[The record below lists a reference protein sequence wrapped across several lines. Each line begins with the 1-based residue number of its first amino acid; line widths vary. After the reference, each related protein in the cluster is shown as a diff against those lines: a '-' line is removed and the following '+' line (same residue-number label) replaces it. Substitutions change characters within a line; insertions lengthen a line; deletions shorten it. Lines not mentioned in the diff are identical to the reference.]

1 MNILPKLNQFIE
13 EIQELQPETDREQEG
28 KRILTFKG
36 TFDKLRKLR
45 VEIEKIKDNYPIQKF
60 VTIKYSE
67 LLTKNIYIKHN
78 LTFLLDLNNNVDKQN
93 LENMANELLANEEIT
108 NIIFDGNT
116 LLIPLKGSSYTAR
129 DKFTSVAD
137 DIEAVVKKHNPKSK
151 STIPFYG
158 EKTFTVTEHTQLVVT
173 INMIDLHKDR
183 LDYFYHR
190 DMSNADEAES
200 IKYLVNQG
208 LTASDIGISRSK
220 YFRNKPEIPVSQ

>member
-1 MNILPKLNQFIE
+1 MNILPKIKQFIE
-13 EIQELQPETDREQEG
+13 EIKEFQPETDLEQDG

-67 LLTKNIYIKHN
+67 PLTKNIYIKHN
-78 LTFLLDLNNNVDKQN
+78 LSFLLDLNNNVDKQN

-116 LLIPLKGSSYTAR
+116 ILIPLKDSGYTTR
-129 DKFTSVAD
+129 DKFTSVSD
-137 DIEAVVKKHNPKSK
+137 EIEAVVKKHNPKSK
-151 STIPFYG
+151 SIIPFSG
-158 EKTFTVTEHTQLVVT
+158 KDPLAVTEYTQLVVT

-183 LDYFYHR
+183 LGYYYHK
-190 DMSNADEAES
+190 DMTVADEAES
-200 IKYLVNQG
+200 IKYLINLG
-208 LTASDIGISRSK
+208 LSESDIGISRSK
-220 YFRNKPEIPVSQ
+220 YFRYKEKPQVAT

>member
-1 MNILPKLNQFIE
+1 LNLIPKLNQFIE
-13 EIQELQPETDREQEG
+13 AIKEFHPETDLEQDG
-28 KRILTFKG
+28 KRVLTFKG
-36 TFDKLRKLR
+36 TFDNLRKLR

-67 LLTKNIYIKHN
+67 PLTKHIYIKHN
-78 LTFLLDLNNNVDKQN
+78 LSFLLDLNNTVDKQN
-93 LENMANELLANEEIT
+93 LDNLANELLANEEIT

-116 LLIPLKGSSYTAR
+116 LLIPLKDSGYTTR
-129 DKFTSVAD
+129 DKFTSVSD
-137 DIEAVVKKHNPKSK
+137 DIEAVLQKHNPKSK
-151 STIPFYG
+151 SIIPFSG
-158 EKTFTVTEHTQLVVT
+158 KEPLAVTEYTQLVVT

-220 YFRNKPEIPVSQ
+220 YFRNKPEIPVSP